1 MRKKYISFCFA
12 MLCCFLLVNTSFAQQ
27 TVNQSG
33 LKHWMT
39 AEELLRK
46 GEIGKNF
53 VETNPPTGTIRN
65 IAEFDKMEGAL
76 VRYPFGIPIAL
87 IKEMAND
94 VFVTTIVANQSE
106 QNSVINQ
113 YTSAGVNLAHCKFIR
128 AASDSYWTR
137 DYGPWFVA
145 YGNNQIGII
154 DFPYNRPRPN
164 DDEIPK
170 KVADSLNL
178 EWFGMNISHTGGNY
192 MTDGMGLSAST
203 TLVWEENPGQTH
215 AQINQKMLNYLGIND
230 YHVVADPNNTYIDH
244 IDCWA
249 KFLAPDKILVR
260 SVPTNHP
267 QYNAIEAAA
276 TYWQNQTST
285 YGTPF
290 QVFRVYTPDNQPY
303 TNSLILN
310 NKVFVPI
317 TGSQWDDE
325 AIASYQEAMPG
336 YIVLGITE
344 NPSTPWESTDA
355 LHCRVMGLADRHM
368 VYIGHHP
375 RTGTLLYQDHYHV
388 QINVTPYSGAALN
401 PDSVLLF
408 YKLPNICSFQTV
420 TMTHI
425 SGNTYDGKIPMP
437 VNGGTIAY
445 YFYVADQQGNYS
457 YLPFTGISD
466 PFVFQVN
473 PQTNNILKYPTK
485 AED

>member
-1 MRKKYISFCFA
+1 MRKKYISFCIA
-12 MLCCFLLVNTSFAQQ
+12 TLCCFLLVNTSFAQQ

-53 VETNPPTGTIRN
+53 VETNPPAGPVRN

-94 VFVTTIVANQSE
+94 VFVTTIVANQSQ
-106 QNSVINQ
+106 QNTVISQ
-113 YTSAGVNLAHCKFIR
+113 YTAAGVNLAHCKFIR

-145 YGNNQIGII
+145 YGN
-154 DFPYNRPRPN
+154 
-164 DDEIPK
+164 
-170 KVADSLNL
+170 
-178 EWFGMNISHTGGNY
+178 
-192 MTDGMGLSAST
+192 SAST

-260 SVPTNHP
+260 SVPANHP
-267 QYNAIEAAA
+267 QYSAIEAAA

-336 YIVLGITE
+336 YLVLGITE

-355 LHCRVMGLADRHM
+355 LHCRVMGLADRHV
-368 VYIGHHP
+368 VYIKHHP
-375 RTGTLLYQDHYHV
+375 YSGNYIYQDHYHV
-388 QINVTPYSGAALN
+388 RADITAYSGVALN

-437 VNGGTIAY
+437 VNGGTVAY

-466 PFVFQVN
+466 PFVFHVD
-473 PQTNNILKYPTK
+473 PQTNKILKYPTK